1 MKKEDAAKRVDDAIA
16 AGADEAEIKRLAA
29 LSRMQ
34 YERER
39 MDAAKKLGTRAGI
52 LDRLVEAA
60 RKEQSDLDQGSA
72 IVVEDVQLWSKPVD
86 GAALLDEMAA
96 AMASHIAMTDTEADT
111 IALWCVY
118 SHGYELFPVAPR
130 LGIRAATAECG
141 KTEAL
146 RRIKRFVNRPLECD
160 GLTAAVFFRV
170 IDASKPTFLLDEL
183 DNMLPED
190 KSAML
195 GAMNSGYSRKGR
207 QLRCVGDENEVRAFR
222 TFAPFVYAMVGKPTN
237 TFDSRTIAIELRRAT
252 PEKARALLSLEDED
266 DEDKR
271 LSDMGRKAARW
282 VADHLDALAKIRSD
296 MAELVNRPA
305 MNWRPLFAVAD
316 LAGGDWPARV
326 RKAAAA
332 AVRVRGDQDIKAELI
347 IDIKS
352 VMDENRAVE
361 EWPSAMLAEHLA
373 MLEGRPW
380 AEFGKAQKAI
390 TQNAIARLLKPF
402 AIAPTVIGPEGG
414 QARGYCRW
422 QFKEV
427 FDAYAAPPPSHN
439 RQGVK
444 NAMDIE
450 QVGNSQPSSAG
461 RGLTVGK
468 SQKPASSLSPLHLDG
483 CKRGVGPNEANGRD
497 AHDADN
503 GKIPPGRFLDAQG
516 KPTDD
521 PGKGYDG
528 RAERQ
533 QVEDAYEAALA
544 EPQRRY
550 VISDRDAGLRRDR
563 YRAILEA
570 KGEPAADGDLRA
582 QQAPARV
589 RAHQGDGRRSGPARP
604 PVSPP

>member
-1 MKKEDAAKRVDDAIA
+1 MTNKTKLPREAEKVLNDVKERE
-16 AGADEAEIKRLAA
+16 AGADDAEIKRLAA

-39 MDAAKKLGTRAGI
+39 MDAAKKLGTRASI
-52 LDRLVEAA
+52 LDRLVETA
-60 RKEQSDLDQGSA
+60 RKEQSELDQGST
-72 IVVEDVQLWSKPVD
+72 IVVEDVQPWSKPVD
-86 GAALLDEMAA
+86 GAALLDEMAT

-118 SHGYELFPVAPR
+118 DHAYELFPVAPR
-130 LGIRAATAECG
+130 LGIRAATSECG

-183 DNMLPED
+183 DNVLPED
-190 KSAML
+190 KGAML
-195 GAMNSGYSRKGR
+195 GAMNSGYSRKGK

-237 TFDSRTIAIELRRAT
+237 TFDSRTIPIELRKAT

-296 MAELVNRPA
+296 MGELVNRPA

-373 MLEGRPW
+373 RLEGRPW
-380 AEFGKAQKAI
+380 AEFGKAQKPI
-390 TQNAIARLLKPF
+390 TQNAIARLLRPF
-402 AIAPTVIGPEGG
+402 GIAPTRIGPEGG

-422 QFKEV
+422 QFREV
-427 FDAYAAPPPSHN
+427 FDA
-439 RQGVK
+439 
-444 NAMDIE
+444 
-450 QVGNSQPSSAG
+450 
-461 RGLTVGK
+461 
-468 SQKPASSLSPLHLDG
+468 
-483 CKRGVGPNEANGRD
+483 
-497 AHDADN
+497 
-503 GKIPPGRFLDAQG
+503 
-516 KPTDD
+516 
-521 PGKGYDG
+521 
-528 RAERQ
+528 
-533 QVEDAYEAALA
+533 
-544 EPQRRY
+544 
-550 VISDRDAGLRRDR
+550 
-563 YRAILEA
+563 
-570 KGEPAADGDLRA
+570 
-582 QQAPARV
+582 
-589 RAHQGDGRRSGPARP
+589 
-604 PVSPP
+604 